1 MASAPRQV
9 DVVRIGTGAEDLRI
23 ARLEIADPT
32 SELDDLGRADEGEIH
47 RPIEYDPPFA
57 REASVRDLLELA
69 SVFEARDSHEPEL
82 RELVANGQHL
92 SCLLPRGIRR
102 FARSVSDHAPA
113 IVMRQRHRFDDCDR
127 FAL

>member
-9 DVVRIGTGAEDLRI
+9 DVVRIGAGAEDLRI

-32 SELDDLGRADEGEIH
+32 SELGDLGRADEGEIH

-69 SVFEARDSHEPEL
+69 SVLETRDSHEPEL
-82 RELVANGQHL
+82 RELVTNGQHF
-92 SCLLPRGIRR
+92 SYLLPS
-102 FARSVSDHAPA
+102 AWYPPLRSIHCRACPRVRDASKTSF
-113 IVMRQRHRFDDCDR
+113 R
-127 FAL
+127 